1 MTFDTQANMDGLTA
15 YVSSDEEETTD
26 QQTPEINPLKSAA
39 ILEKLKK
46 KFPLDSAPHV
56 PIRVSSY

>member
-1 MTFDTQANMDGLTA
+1 MEGLTA
-15 YVSSDEEETTD
+15 YASSDEEETTD
-26 QQTPEINPLKSAA
+26 KQVPEINTLESAD

-56 PIRVSSY
+56 PIRVSFY